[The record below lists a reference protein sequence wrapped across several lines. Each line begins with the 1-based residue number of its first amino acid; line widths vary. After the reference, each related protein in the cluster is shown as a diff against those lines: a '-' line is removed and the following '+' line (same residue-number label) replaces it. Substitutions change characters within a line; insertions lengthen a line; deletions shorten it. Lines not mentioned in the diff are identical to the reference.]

1 MWVVATP
8 WRSHSASSSA
18 SASAMVVARRSG
30 VSQQRPP
37 DTRAHTSNQL
47 SPCWLKPWRQVTHS
61 IWPTMADPKPTQAF
75 AATFVDELARCGLNA
90 VCVAPGS
97 RSAPL
102 AMAFARHPAIRVWMH
117 LDERSASFFALGMA
131 KATERPVAL
140 LCTSG
145 TAAAEFHP
153 AVVEAHHSRAP
164 LLVLTADRPPELR
177 DVGANQAIDQARLYG
192 GAVRWCFDPGV
203 PDAEPGAP
211 ARWRRLAARALAE
224 ASGPPAGPVHLNLP
238 LREPLTPAPGQVP
251 VACAAAP
258 L

>member
-1 MWVVATP
+1 MP
-8 WRSHSASSSA
+8 
-18 SASAMVVARRSG
+18 
-30 VSQQRPP
+30 
-37 DTRAHTSNQL
+37 
-47 SPCWLKPWRQVTHS
+47 
-61 IWPTMADPKPTQAF
+61 DPKVTQSF
-75 AATFVDELARCGLNA
+75 AATFVDELARCGLEA

-97 RSAPL
+97 RWAPR

-145 TAAAEFHP
+145 TAAAEFHA
-153 AVVEAHHSRAP
+153 AVIEAHHSRAP

-211 ARWRRLAARALAE
+211 ARWRRLAARAPAE
-224 ASGPPAGPVHLNLP
+224 AAGPPAGPGP
-238 LREPLTPAPGQVP
+238 LHPPLPAPRRGP
-251 VACAAAP
+251 APTGPTWCCAWARRPRPSRSTSWSPARTGRSSLWMRTAGATPSRPRPSSSAAIRRRCWRRSP
-258 L
+258 RSCPPAAGRGRRSG